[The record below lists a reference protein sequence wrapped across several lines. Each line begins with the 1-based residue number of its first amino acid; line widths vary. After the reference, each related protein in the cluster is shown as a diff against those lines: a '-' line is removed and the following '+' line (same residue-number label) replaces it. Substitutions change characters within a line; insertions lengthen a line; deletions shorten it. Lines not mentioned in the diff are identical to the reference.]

1 GENGGISI
9 QTLRERA
16 LKTRRNN
23 LVESPLNDQEAD
35 EPISIHEKSDLI
47 NTLPRTNKRRLL
59 DDDIQEGP
67 DSLESLVIAEFRNLR
82 R

>member
-1 GENGGISI
+1 
-9 QTLRERA
+9 RA

-23 LVESPLNDQEAD
+23 LVESPLNDQEVD

-47 NTLPRTNKRRLL
+47 NTLPRTNKRRLP

-67 DSLESLVIAEFRNLR
+67 DSLE
-82 R
+82 